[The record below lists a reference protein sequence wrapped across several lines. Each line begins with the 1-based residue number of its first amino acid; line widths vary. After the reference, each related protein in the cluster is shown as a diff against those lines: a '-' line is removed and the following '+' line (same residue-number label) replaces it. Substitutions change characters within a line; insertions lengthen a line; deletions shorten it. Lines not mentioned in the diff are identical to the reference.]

1 MSIAT
6 FLYLRT
12 GRNIFKP
19 QAKADVT
26 QIAFSPVVA
35 LSSPIDSEEIHIGP
49 RGGRYR
55 IYARGRRV
63 CLKVA

>member
-6 FLYLRT
+6 FLYLKT
-12 GRNIFKP
+12 ARNIFNP
-19 QAKADVT
+19 QEKADVT
-26 QIAFSPVVA
+26 EIASLPAVA

-55 IYARGRRV
+55 FDALGRKV
-63 CLKVA
+63 YLKVA

>member
-6 FLYLRT
+6 FLYLKT
-12 GRNIFKP
+12 ARNIFKL
-19 QAKADVT
+19 QTKADIT

-55 IYARGRRV
+55 FDALGRKV
-63 CLKVA
+63 YLKVA

>member
-1 MSIAT
+1 MNIAT

-19 QAKADVT
+19 QAKADFT
-26 QIAFSPVVA
+26 QIASSPVVA

-55 IYARGRRV
+55 FDELGRKV
-63 CLKVA
+63 YLKAA

>member
-6 FLYLRT
+6 FLYLKT
-12 GRNIFKP
+12 ARNIFKH

-35 LSSPIDSEEIHIGP
+35 LSSPIDSEDIHIGP
-49 RGGRYR
+49 RGSRYR
-55 IYARGRRV
+55 FDALGRKV
-63 CLKVA
+63 HLKVA

>member
-6 FLYLRT
+6 FLYLKT
-12 GRNIFKP
+12 ARNIFKL
-19 QAKADVT
+19 QTKADIT

-35 LSSPIDSEEIHIGP
+35 LSSPIDSEQIHIGP

-55 IYARGRRV
+55 FDALGR
-63 CLKVA
+63 KVYL